1 MNSLRLFIFG
11 TTGMLYI
18 WGAIPLRH
26 LLPVNSIATV
36 KADFREGRW
45 KEDIAKSWLYE
56 QKPDIKAGTGDK
68 LAKHSKVQKG
78 NRNLY
83 R

>member
-1 MNSLRLFIFG
+1 MINLDFFG

-18 WGAIPLRH
+18 WGVIPLRH

-56 QKPDIKAGTGDK
+56 QKPDIRRIQEDK
-68 LAKHSKVQKG
+68 LAKHSKVWKG

-83 R
+83 V

>member
-1 MNSLRLFIFG
+1 MKMMPAGIICFR

-36 KADFREGRW
+36 KADFREGR
-45 KEDIAKSWLYE
+45 
-56 QKPDIKAGTGDK
+56 
-68 LAKHSKVQKG
+68 
-78 NRNLY
+78 
-83 R
+83 

>member
-1 MNSLRLFIFG
+1 MIPSLFG

>member
-1 MNSLRLFIFG
+1 MISEAGQHTLLGFFG

-36 KADFREGRW
+36 KADFREGR
-45 KEDIAKSWLYE
+45 
-56 QKPDIKAGTGDK
+56 
-68 LAKHSKVQKG
+68 
-78 NRNLY
+78 
-83 R
+83 